1 MTFQLWS
8 WCQRCAF
15 LATGA
20 TGASTWLWP
29 IGNFLLS
36 LPETV
41 SEGRPVI
48 LSSPTGARRV
58 RIRPKSRVRR
68 PRVAHYGYRYY
79 DPATGRWPSRDP
91 IEEDGGLNLYGF
103 VGNNAILLI
112 DYLGLESDCKGDV
125 VAGHG
130 SKNPDASGGD
140 DHNGR
145 DFNKRV
151 KQYLNGSHPT
161 TCVYVGCASNFFND
175 VSNALGFGVASPPR
189 NYSTP
194 FIESLRRMAEDQTQ
208 TPNARNDAKSELEK
222 REKRAAEGRTPL
234 DDFGISDNGE
244 LPEESDIEEAIKSL
258 VEEKCADKCCKE
270 ITVTIK
276 REGRR
281 DKEQKEKCPK

>member
-1 MTFQLWS
+1 MRKS
-8 WCQRCAF
+8 
-15 LATGA
+15 
-20 TGASTWLWP
+20 
-29 IGNFLLS
+29 
-36 LPETV
+36 
-41 SEGRPVI
+41 RPVI

-58 RIRPKSRVRR
+58 RIRPKSRLRR
-68 PRVAHYGYRYY
+68 PRVAHYGYVFDLPLDDGHQGIRLG
-79 DPATGRWPSRDP
+79 GR
-91 IEEDGGLNLYGF
+91 GLNLYGF